1 MFSTF
6 YKNLRWNLHM
16 YLRMLVYQLHSQMQ
30 FRASFWMDLLSTGM
44 GNLVY
49 FLAMALVIQRFGSIA
64 GWSLGE
70 IAFLIGLMEMSFG
83 IMEMIFSGFDYDY
96 FATIV
101 REGKFDQVMLRPV
114 GLTWQVLGSRFLVRR
129 VGRILE
135 GLLIFIIALSQVNI
149 DWTLGKVLYIPV
161 VLASQVLVMGALFMM
176 GSTITFWTLQS
187 IEAVNILTYGG
198 TELMSY
204 PMDIYPVWMQRFFT
218 FVVPF
223 IFLNFYPALYF
234 LNKPDPLRFPPF
246 APFLAP
252 FVALTFFG
260 VALWFWRV
268 GINHYQSSGT

>member
-1 MFSTF
+1 MFSNFFT
-6 YKNLRWNLHM
+6 NLRWNLRM

-49 FLAMALVIQRFGSIA
+49 FLAMALVIQRFGSIG
-64 GWSLGE
+64 GWNLGE
-70 IAFLIGLMEMSFG
+70 IAFLIGMIEMSFG
-83 IMEMIFSGFDYDY
+83 IMDMVFSGFDYDY

-129 VGRILE
+129 IGRILE
-135 GLLIFIIALSQVNI
+135 GLAIFVVALTQVNI
-149 DWTLGKVLYIPV
+149 VWTPGKILYLPV
-161 VLASQVLVMGALFMM
+161 VLASQVLVMGALFMI

-187 IEAVNILTYGG
+187 IEAVNIFTYGG

-204 PMDIYPVWMQRFFT
+204 PMEIYPLWMQRFFT
-218 FVVPF
+218 FVIPF

-234 LNKPDPLRFPPF
+234 LDKPDPLQFPPF

-252 FVALTFFG
+252 FVALSFFAI
-260 VALWFWRV
+260 ALWFWRV